1 MGMFD
6 YKNYSS
12 EEAAKLVD
20 DASRLSAY
28 TNAVSFF
35 GFIPGA
41 DALNV
46 VGKLTGDLFPNETKI
61 GIPDGWAQLTPSD
74 LGVSD
79 SLVARKRLSSAN
91 MTMPAN

>member
-12 EEAAKLVD
+12 EESAKLID

-35 GFIPGA
+35 GFI
-41 DALNV
+41 
-46 VGKLTGDLFPNETKI
+46 TGRRKTTHFR
-61 GIPDGWAQLTPSD
+61 GWI
-74 LGVSD
+74 
-79 SLVARKRLSSAN
+79 
-91 MTMPAN
+91 

>member
-12 EEAAKLVD
+12 EESAKLID

-35 GFIPGA
+35 GFIPSA
-41 DALNV
+41 DTLNL
-46 VGKLTGDLFPNETKI
+46 VGK
-61 GIPDGWAQLTPSD
+61 
-74 LGVSD
+74 
-79 SLVARKRLSSAN
+79 
-91 MTMPAN
+91 

>member
-12 EEAAKLVD
+12 EESAKLVD

-28 TNAVSFF
+28 TNAFSVF

-41 DALNV
+41 DALNLA
-46 VGKLTGDLFPNETKI
+46 GKLTGNLSP
-61 GIPDGWAQLTPSD
+61 
-74 LGVSD
+74 
-79 SLVARKRLSSAN
+79 VAVKPPTSGGGYKATYTVVRSR
-91 MTMPAN
+91 

>member
-12 EEAAKLVD
+12 EESAKLID

-41 DALNV
+41 DALNL
-46 VGKLTGDLFPNETKI
+46 VGKLTGDLFPNDTNV
-61 GIPDGWAQLTPSD
+61 GIPAGWVNWAQ
-74 LGVSD
+74 VIW
-79 SLVARKRLSSAN
+79 A
-91 MTMPAN
+91 